1 MRRDIQR
8 QLISSKGQIK
18 AEGPARLPEMSSPRP
33 SAKESGSPPGPDR
46 RNPIL
51 RVRRDA
57 PIWSV
62 LGILAPVIVAIGLLG
77 VVVGLVAGQ
86 SVGIIALD
94 ALVAVVGG
102 VLLLILRW
110 R

>member
-1 MRRDIQR
+1 
-8 QLISSKGQIK
+8 
-18 AEGPARLPEMSSPRP
+18 MSDPPPDQQGSGSRPRP
-33 SAKESGSPPGPDR
+33 ERHASR
-46 RNPIL
+46 V

-62 LGILAPVIVAIGLLG
+62 LGILGPVIVAIGLLG

-86 SVGIIALD
+86 SVGLIALD
-94 ALVAVVGG
+94 AMVAVVGG